1 MVRSRSMRILV
12 ALALILFMSSVKRA
26 FAHPAAAV
34 AQGTG
39 TQETTSTQEGSQL
52 DMDDREMD
60 SNDDMDDEDENDDVM
75 DVDPAD
81 AQHEDVDDADNDRQ
95 DDELDDHADSPD
107 TDSTPPTA

>member
-39 TQETTSTQEGSQL
+39 TQETTGTQEGSQL

-60 SNDDMDDEDENDDVM
+60 SNDDMDDEDEDDVM
-75 DVDPAD
+75 DVDAAD
-81 AQHEDVDDADNDRQ
+81 AQHEDVDGDNDRQ

>member
-39 TQETTSTQEGSQL
+39 TQETTGTQEGSQL

-60 SNDDMDDEDENDDVM
+60 GNDDMDDEDEDDVM
-75 DVDPAD
+75 DVDVAD

-95 DDELDDHADSPD
+95 QDELDDHADSPD

>member
-1 MVRSRSMRILV
+1 MVRSRGMRILV

-39 TQETTSTQEGSQL
+39 TQETTGTQEGSQL

-60 SNDDMDDEDENDDVM
+60 SNDDMDDEDENDVM
-75 DVDPAD
+75 DVDAAD
-81 AQHEDVDDADNDRQ
+81 AQHEDIDDADNDRQ
-95 DDELDDHADSPD
+95 EDELDDHADSPD
-107 TDSTPPTA
+107 TDSTPPAA